1 MKKSKR
7 WYWIIGAVIL
17 LIVLIWWW
25 QSSKGATPTYSTV
38 QVESGPLLQTVS
50 ETGTLKPVKEV
61 ALNFLSSGR
70 VKSVEVKVGDK
81 ITAGAVLASLDDSSL
96 QSRKAELEAGL
107 QIAQA
112 SLSKT
117 MAGASAQSIS
127 VSRSNLNQAQS
138 ALDSAEIDLKK
149 TEQTV
154 SENIRQA
161 EKTLAD
167 LKDDSAASL
176 TPQEQAVSS
185 AQTSLDNTV
194 KTGAKNIANAR
205 SSILLTMSDKILTA
219 QIALDNIN
227 TILNDDKA
235 DPVLSVKNS
244 SLLNLTTEARLAAL
258 ALISGAQAAV
268 TNVGSRTD
276 QAIIETA
283 GASVQD
289 LLNKTDTALD
299 YAYAMLEASITSS
312 DFSQANLD
320 TYKTLISS
328 QSSQINA
335 ASTAVENGLQALRNA
350 FISNDTAIATA
361 QEGVRQAQVNLSN
374 AILAADNTLESLKL
388 SGAQQIATAQSRVD
402 SSEQAVAVAKAQLNN
417 TLAPARTQDIALA
430 QAQVS
435 QAQASLAG
443 IEQQISDTIL
453 TAPLDG
459 VVTAVNYEI
468 GEQFSAG
475 VKSMVTILVNNSFN
489 VEVDISESNISKIK
503 VGDPVDVTFDA
514 FPDDFILQ
522 GTVSFIEPAQTLIQ
536 DVVYYK
542 VKVDFSDLNSTMSK
556 IEARGLNLKAG
567 MTANIVITTDKRENV
582 LQVPA
587 RALIERN
594 GQKIIRLLIDGAAQ
608 EVPVETGLRGD
619 EGMIE
624 VLSGL
629 QSGDT
634 VITFVK
640 N

>member
-17 LIVLIWWW
+17 IIVLIWWW
-25 QSSKGATPTYSTV
+25 QSSKDSAPTYSTV
-38 QVESGPLLQTVS
+38 DVEFGPLLQTVS

-70 VKSVEVKVGDK
+70 VKSVEVAVGDK
-81 ITAGAVLASLDDSSL
+81 ISAGAVLASLDDNSL

-117 MAGASAQSIS
+117 LAGASSQSVS
-127 VSRSNLNQAQS
+127 VSRSNLNQTES
-138 ALDSAEIDLKK
+138 ALDSAEIDLQK
-149 TEQTV
+149 TKQTV
-154 SENIRQA
+154 AENIRQA

-167 LKDDSAASL
+167 LQDDTITSL
-176 TPQEQAVSS
+176 TTQEQAISS
-185 AQTSLDNTV
+185 AQTSLDNAI
-194 KTGAKNIANAR
+194 KTGTKNITNAR
-205 SSILLTMSDKILTA
+205 SSVLLIMSDKILTA

-227 TILNDDKA
+227 TILTDDKA
-235 DPVLSVKNS
+235 SSVLGVKNS
-244 SLLNLTTEARLAAL
+244 SLLNLTAGARLAAV
-258 ALISGAQAAV
+258 ALIDEAQTALA
-268 TNVGSRTD
+268 NVGSRTD

-283 GASVQD
+283 GQNVQN
-289 LLNKTDTALD
+289 LLTKTDSALD
-299 YAYAMLEASITSS
+299 YSYAMLEASITSS
-312 DFSQANLD
+312 DFPQASLD
-320 TYKTLISS
+320 AYKSLVSS
-328 QSSQINA
+328 QSSLINA

-350 FISNDTAIATA
+350 FINNDTAIASA
-361 QEGVRQAQVNLSN
+361 QDGVRQAQVNLNN
-374 AILAADNTLESLKL
+374 AILAANNNLESLKL
-388 SGAQQIATAQSRVD
+388 SGSQQIATAQARVD
-402 SSEQAVAVAKAQLNN
+402 SSERAVEVARAQLNN
-417 TLAPARTQDIALA
+417 TLAPARTQDLALA

-453 TAPLDG
+453 TSPLEG

-468 GEQFSAG
+468 GEQFG
-475 VKSMVTILVNNSFN
+475 VGGKAMVTILVNNSFN
-489 VEVDISESNISKIK
+489 VEVDIAESNISKIK
-503 VGDPVDVTFDA
+503 IGDPVDITFDA
-514 FPDDFILQ
+514 FPDDFILPGQ
-522 GTVSFIEPAQTLIQ
+522 VSFIEPAQTLIQ

-542 VKVDFSDLNSTMSK
+542 VKVDFYDLNSVMSK
-556 IEARGLNLKAG
+556 IEARGLTLKAG
-567 MTANIVITTDKRENV
+567 MTANIVITTDRRENV

-587 RALIERN
+587 RALIEKD
-594 GQKIIRLLIDGAAQ
+594 GQKIIRLLVNGVAQ

-624 VLSGL
+624 ILSGL

>member
-1 MKKSKR
+1 MKKIKR
-7 WYWIIGAVIL
+7 WHWIVGTIIL
-17 LIVLIWWW
+17 LIVIIWWW
-25 QSSKGATPTYSTV
+25 QSSKGSTPTYSTV
-38 QVESGPLLQTVS
+38 NAESGPLVQTVS

-61 ALNFLSSGR
+61 ALNFLCSGR
-70 VKSVEVKVGDK
+70 IKSIDVKVGDK
-81 ITAGAVLASLDDSSL
+81 IEAGAVLASLDNSSL

-112 SLSKT
+112 SLAKT

-138 ALDSAEIDLKK
+138 ALDSAKIDLTK
-149 TEQTV
+149 TTQTAT
-154 SENIRQA
+154 ENIRQA

-167 LKDDSAASL
+167 LQADTASSL
-176 TPQEQAVSS
+176 TPQEQAVNS
-185 AQTSLDNTV
+185 AQTSLDNAI
-194 KTGAKNIANAR
+194 KTGSKNITNAR
-205 SSILLTMSDKILTA
+205 SSALLTLSDKILTV

-227 TILNDDKA
+227 TILSDEKA

-244 SLLNLTTEARLAAL
+244 SLLSLTTEARLAAL
-258 ALISGAQAAV
+258 ALVSGAQTAV
-268 TNVGSRTD
+268 NNVGNRTD

-283 GASVQD
+283 GQSVQN

-299 YAYAMLEASITSS
+299 YTYAMLEASITSS

-320 TYKTLISS
+320 AYKTLISS
-328 QSSQINA
+328 QSTQINT
-335 ASTAVENGLQALRNA
+335 ASTAVENSLQALRSA
-350 FISNDTAIATA
+350 FINNDTAIATA
-361 QEGVRQAQVNLSN
+361 QDSVRQAQVNLSN
-374 AILAADNTLESLKL
+374 AILAATNNVESLKL
-388 SGAQQIATAQSRVD
+388 SGAQQTAAAQSRVD
-402 SSEQAVAVAKAQLNN
+402 SAEQAVAVAKAQLNN
-417 TLAPARTQDIALA
+417 TLAPARTQDVALA

-443 IEQQISDTIL
+443 IEQQINDTVL
-453 TAPLDG
+453 SSPLEG
-459 VVTAVNYEI
+459 IVTAVNYEI
-468 GEQFSAG
+468 GEQFGAG
-475 VKSMVTILVNNSFN
+475 GKAMVTILVNNSFN

-503 VGDPVDVTFDA
+503 VGDAVDITFDA
-514 FPDDFILQ
+514 FPEDFILQ
-522 GTVSFIEPAQTLIQ
+522 GFVSFIEPAQTLIQ

-542 VKVDFSDLNSTMSK
+542 VKIDFSDLNSTMSK

-567 MTANIVITTDKRENV
+567 MTANIVITTDKRDNV

-587 RALIERN
+587 RALIENN
-594 GQKIIRLLIDGAAQ
+594 GQKMIRLLVNGEAQ
-608 EVPVETGLRGD
+608 EVIVETGLRGD

-624 VLSGL
+624 VVSGL